1 MKSITCI
8 LLSLLFFSCTEQTE
22 HPPVT
27 TTDSTVLMPSD
38 PMLNIDVDTDDY
50 NTGSHPT
57 NTLDSTVP
65 IITPKDTASY

>member
-8 LLSLLFFSCTEQTE
+8 LLSFLMFSCTEQKE
-22 HPPVT
+22 PPAVT
-27 TTDSTVLMPSD
+27 TTDSTILMPTD
-38 PMLNIDVDTDDY
+38 PVLNIDVDTDDY
-50 NTGSHPT
+50 NTGSQPT